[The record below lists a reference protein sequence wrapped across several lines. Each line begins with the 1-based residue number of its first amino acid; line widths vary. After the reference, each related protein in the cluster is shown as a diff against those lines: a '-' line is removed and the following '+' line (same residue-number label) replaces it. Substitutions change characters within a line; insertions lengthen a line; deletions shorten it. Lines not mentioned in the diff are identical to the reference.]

1 MRTSRIAATLAV
13 SAALALAGCS
23 KKSAASGP
31 LLHVPSPAWEEQVVY
46 FVFTDRFNNGDL
58 ANDDQKGGEYD
69 PSNYD
74 KYSGGDL
81 QGIIDKLDYIQGLG
95 ATAVWI
101 TPPVANMWWD
111 PLQGSGGYHG
121 YWARDLKKVDEHL
134 GTLDTYKALSS
145 ALHKRGMYLI
155 QDVVP
160 NHMGN
165 FFTYATNCGPSGK
178 ASCYDPA
185 DVSKGLVRNTAATPA
200 SKPTQAPFDQNDPSD
215 PAQRARGIYHW
226 TPPIND
232 YNDQNQ
238 AWNYQLSDLDD
249 LNSESPEVRAALRD
263 SYGYWIKEVGVDAFR
278 VDTVKFVPHD
288 FWNDFFWSTDS
299 AAPGI
304 MAVAKAT
311 GRDKFHA
318 FGEVLETSA
327 AGDDSADRKLS
338 AYAGTTAKPE
348 LPALLAYPLWAEI
361 GRVFSQ
367 GRPTAD
373 LTFRLQKLIDP
384 ALYPHPELTPIFIDN
399 HDQARF
405 LKSGSGEALLQAVT
419 FLFTVPGIPIV
430 YYGTEQGFTETRASM
445 FKGGW
450 KGDVDH
456 FNTNIGMYKIIRQ
469 LSDLRRQ
476 NKVFTHGTLD
486 VPYDNVAGAGPLVYR
501 RQLGTETALVF
512 MNTSD
517 GNALFSG
524 VDSGLAAGT
533 VLELLHSESL
543 PDKTP
548 PRVGVAGK
556 IDVALPGRA
565 VIVAHATPQIVA
577 PGTPAAA
584 ITVAN
589 SVDGKT
595 FAQDTTINGTV
606 TPAGTKLQMVIDG
619 ALDSAATVTPAAD
632 GSWSAKLP
640 ISTFSL
646 GAQVHTLAF
655 WAPDAKVSTPRA
667 RFTSNVVFSGH
678 VIPVDDPT
686 GDDHGPTGYTYSYPQ
701 DSSFS
706 HQQDITHVDFLV
718 GPTTLQIVVKLL
730 NMTNVW
736 SPDLGFDHVVF
747 NNYFSLPGQ
756 SGGATVMPFLS
767 ASTPPGFT
775 WSYGQFST
783 GYSADNSMFTASG
796 ATATSFGAPAT
807 PASISS
813 SAAAKTV
820 TFTYDRHSFGLSSW
834 NGVRVYVTTWDYD
847 GVNKVFRPISQAGGA
862 YTYGNGNPGDP
873 HIMDDVPPVTL
884 SDH

>member
-1 MRTSRIAATLAV
+1 MRTSSAATLAAC
-13 SAALALAGCS
+13 AALALGAACS
-23 KKSAASGP
+23 KKTTAPGP

-46 FVFTDRFNNGDL
+46 FVFTDRFNNGDPS
-58 ANDDQKGGEYD
+58 NDDQHAGEYD

-101 TPPVANMWWD
+101 TPPVANQWWD
-111 PLQGSGGYHG
+111 PLQNSGGYHG
-121 YWARDLKKVDEHL
+121 YWARDLKRVDEHL
-134 GTLDTYKALSS
+134 GTLDTYKALSD

-160 NHMGN
+160 NHTGN
-165 FFTYATNCGPSGK
+165 FFTYANTCGPTGK
-178 ASCYDPA
+178 GSCYDPA
-185 DVSKGLVRNTAATPA
+185 DVSKGLVKNTGAKPG
-200 SKPTQAPFDQNDPSD
+200 SKPTQSPFDQNDPSD

-249 LNSESPEVRAALRD
+249 LNTENAEVRAALRD

-288 FWNDFFWSTDS
+288 FWNDFFWSADKTS
-299 AAPGI
+299 PGM

-311 GRDKFHA
+311 GRDRFFA

-327 AGDDSADRKLS
+327 AGDDSADRKVAS
-338 AYAGTTAKPE
+338 YMGTAAKPE
-348 LPALLAYPLWAEI
+348 LPALLAYPLWAEL

-373 LTFRLQKLIDP
+373 LTYRLQKFMDP
-384 ALYPHPELTPIFIDN
+384 SLSPNPYQTPLFIDN
-399 HDQARF
+399 HDQQRF
-405 LKSGSGEALLQAVT
+405 LKSGSGAALLQAAV
-419 FLFTVPGIPIV
+419 FLFTIPGIPIV

-450 KGDVDH
+450 KGDDDH

-469 LSDLRRQ
+469 LADLRRQ
-476 NKVFTHGTLD
+476 NKVLTHGSLD
-486 VPYDNVAGAGPLVYR
+486 VPYDNVGPGPLVYR
-501 RQLGTETALVF
+501 RQAAGETALVF

-524 VDSGLAAGT
+524 VDTGLAAGT
-533 VLELLHSESL
+533 VLELWHTESL
-543 PDKTP
+543 PDKVA
-548 PRVGVAGK
+548 PRVGAGGK
-556 IDVALPGRA
+556 IDLALPGRA
-565 VIVAHATPQIVA
+565 ALVAHATSQVVA
-577 PGTPAAA
+577 PGAPAAV
-584 ITVAN
+584 ISVTTP
-589 SVDGKT
+589 VDGQT
-595 FAQDTTINGTV
+595 LTQDTTLTGTV
-606 TPAGTKLQMVIDG
+606 TPAATRLQLVLDG
-619 ALDSAATVTPAAD
+619 ALDSALAVSVAAD
-632 GSWSAKLP
+632 GSWSVKVPVA
-640 ISTFSL
+640 SFAL
-646 GAQVHTLAF
+646 GTQAHTLAL
-655 WAPDAKVSTPRA
+655 WAPDAKVSTPRQ
-667 RFTSNVVFSGH
+667 RFTSKVVFSGH
-678 VIPVDDPT
+678 TIPVDDPA
-686 GDDHGPTGYTYSYPQ
+686 GDDHGPAGYQYTYPQ
-701 DSSFS
+701 DSSFT

-718 GPTTLQIVVKLL
+718 GATTLQIVVQLAT
-730 NMTNVW
+730 MTNVW

-756 SGGATVMPFLS
+756 SGGATVLPFLS
-767 ASTPPGFT
+767 ASAPPGFT
-775 WSYGQFST
+775 WNYGQFST
-783 GYSADNSMFTASG
+783 GYSADNVMFTASG
-796 ATATSFGAPAT
+796 ATATTFGAPAT
-807 PASISS
+807 PASISA
-813 SAAAKTV
+813 SAAARTV
-820 TFTYDRHSFGLSSW
+820 TFTYDRRSFGLASW

-847 GVNKVFRPISQAGGA
+847 GVNKVFRPISQAGGP

-873 HIMDDVPPVTL
+873 HIMDDVPVQTL